1 MPPLIDRC
9 IAPASHLW
17 HDKINETK
25 RMSLVVSDYSTRR
38 TMMVDTQVRPSDV
51 TKFPIIDA
59 MLKVERENYVPEAQ
73 RDAAYA
79 DREVVLAPG
88 RVVTEPRTFAK
99 MLDALNIQPTELVL
113 NLGCGL
119 GYSAA
124 VLSRL
129 CDAVVAVEELDGMAD
144 EAQSMLSSAGADTA
158 AVIAGALTEGA
169 PKHGPYDVILIEGG
183 IAQLPAAISDQLA
196 EGGRIGAIFMQGALG
211 TMRVGH
217 KADGRITWR
226 DSFNAT
232 APILPGFE
240 TEAAF
245 AL

>member
-1 MPPLIDRC
+1 
-9 IAPASHLW
+9 
-17 HDKINETK
+17 
-25 RMSLVVSDYSTRR
+25 MSLVVSDFSTRR

-79 DREVVLAPG
+79 DREVILAPG

-124 VLSRL
+124 VLARL

-144 EAQSMLSSAGADTA
+144 EAQAMLSAAGVDNA
-158 AVIAGALTEGA
+158 AVDAGSLVEGA
-169 PKHGPYDVILIEGG
+169 AKHGPYDVILIEGG
-183 IAQLPAAISDQLA
+183 VAQLPVAISNQLA

-211 TMRVGH
+211 VMRVGQ
-217 KADGRITWR
+217 KADGKITWR

-232 APILPGFE
+232 APVLPGFE
-240 TEAAF
+240 AEAVF
-245 AL
+245 SL

>member
-1 MPPLIDRC
+1 
-9 IAPASHLW
+9 
-17 HDKINETK
+17 
-25 RMSLVVSDYSTRR
+25 VSDFSTRR

-79 DREVVLAPG
+79 DREVILAPG

-124 VLSRL
+124 VLARL

-144 EAQSMLSSAGADTA
+144 EAQAMLSAAGVDNA
-158 AVIAGALTEGA
+158 AVDAGSLVEGA
-169 PKHGPYDVILIEGG
+169 AKHGPYDVILIEGG
-183 IAQLPAAISDQLA
+183 VAQLPAAISHQLA

-211 TMRVGH
+211 VMRVGQ
-217 KADGRITWR
+217 KADGKITWR

-232 APILPGFE
+232 APVLPGFE
-240 TEAAF
+240 AEAVF
-245 AL
+245 SL